1 MQRFPKEALW
11 YQNPVRM
18 RAGFAVMALGLT
30 ACGAPSAPPVAPSSS
45 TASARVNPAR
55 IDRTRDHMPAGYEVA
70 GLAGRV
76 TPAAFWGF
84 GREWAADPLQ
94 CGVLAD
100 PAATA
105 QGWSASGPGGI
116 VYAAVGGSPAEPAV
130 FDTAVVDGCGQ
141 WTLSGGQTSGYVTLT
156 PAPGID
162 GAATVAMSTTA
173 TTVVEGGTETRAH
186 ADTAMAY
193 VHDYVAFVTVVT
205 DPGSPNAQLADDFAA
220 ALLVKTV
227 ATLRGSDTVG
237 G

>member
-1 MQRFPKEALW
+1 MQRFPKEPLW
-11 YQNPVRM
+11 YQHPVRM

-30 ACGAPSAPPVAPSSS
+30 ACGAPPAPTVAPSSS
-45 TASARVNPAR
+45 TPSAAVNPAR
-55 IDRTRDHMPAGYEVA
+55 IDRTRDHLPAGYEVA
-70 GLAGRV
+70 GLAGTV

-84 GREWAADPLQ
+84 GREWTADPPQ
-94 CGVLAD
+94 CGELAD
-100 PAATA
+100 PAALA

-116 VYAAVGGSPAEPAV
+116 VYAAVGGSPAG
-130 FDTAVVDGCGQ
+130 FDAAVVDECGQ
-141 WTLSGGQTSGYVTLT
+141 WTLSGGQTSGDVTLT
-156 PAPGID
+156 PAPAID

-193 VHDYVAFVTVVT
+193 VNDYVAFVTVVT
-205 DPGSPNAQLADDFAA
+205 DPGSPNAQLGGDFAA